1 MSKTARYLNL
11 LVLSTFLVGQVQ
23 YAYSTYFCTMMQQ
36 PVSAP
41 VMKMNMD
48 TATGNACDQC
58 QAVTPTHQGEQLNQG
73 DCVRVN
79 TSQKS
84 TLDNFTDSQ
93 RFVQHFVPTAFIGN
107 SLSTVAPQLLLTS
120 YHLLPA
126 AASPPLDLPTFNS
139 NLRI

>member
-1 MSKTARYLNL
+1 MSRAYKYLNL

-48 TATGNACDQC
+48 TEAGNACDQC
-58 QAVTPTHQGEQLNQG
+58 QAVTPTHQSEQLRQG
-73 DCVRVN
+73 DCVQL
-79 TSQKS
+79 TISQKS

-93 RFVQHFVPTAFIGN
+93 KSVQHFVSAAFISN
-107 SLSTVAPQLLLTS
+107 SLSTVTTQLLPTS
-120 YHLLPA
+120 CHLLPIA
-126 AASPPLDLPTFNS
+126 VSPPLDLPTLNS